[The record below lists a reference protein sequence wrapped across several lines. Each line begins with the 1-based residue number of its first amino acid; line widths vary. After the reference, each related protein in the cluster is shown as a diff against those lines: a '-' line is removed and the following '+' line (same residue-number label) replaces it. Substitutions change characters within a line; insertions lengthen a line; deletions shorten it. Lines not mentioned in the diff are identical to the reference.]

1 MLSIGEAAAA
11 VGVAVS
17 ALRYWD
23 ERGLVT
29 PAARKGG
36 KRYYGPDELHRLA
49 AVKMLQDTGLLSLD
63 EIALVLR
70 GPDHG
75 DWRAAVRDRIAE
87 LAEQRRKLAIAETF
101 LSHFLRCPRDHPIE
115 TCPSLRDHTERV
127 LNAAKASPPE
137 QEGLR
142 G

>member
-23 ERGLVT
+23 ERGIVR
-29 PAARKGG
+29 PAERKGG
-36 KRYYGPDELHRLA
+36 KRLYGPDELHRLA
-49 AVKMLQDTGLLSLD
+49 AAKMLRDTGLLSLD
-63 EIALVLR
+63 EIAAVLR
-70 GPDHG
+70 GPAHG

-87 LAEQRRKLAIAETF
+87 LAERRRKLVAADTF
-101 LSHFLRCPRDHPIE
+101 LNHFLRCPRDHPIE

-127 LNAAKASPPE
+127 LNAAKASLPE

>member
-1 MLSIGEAAAA
+1 MLSIGEAAST

-23 ERGLVT
+23 ERGIVS
-29 PAARKGG
+29 PASRRGG
-36 KRYYGPDELHRLA
+36 KRVYGPDELHRLA
-49 AVKMLQDTGLLSLD
+49 AVKMLQDTGLCSLD
-63 EIALVLR
+63 EIAAVLR

-75 DWRAAVRDRIAE
+75 DWRAVVRDRIAE

-101 LSHFLRCPRDHPIE
+101 LNHFLRCPRDHPIE

-127 LNAAKASPPE
+127 LAAAEKP
-137 QEGLR
+137 
-142 G
+142 

>member
-1 MLSIGEAAAA
+1 MLSIGETAAT

-23 ERGLVT
+23 ERGIVR
-29 PAARKGG
+29 PAERRGG
-36 KRYYGPDELHRLA
+36 KRVYGPDELHRLA

-70 GPDHG
+70 GPEEG
-75 DWRAAVRDRIAE
+75 DWRTAVRDRIAE

-101 LSHFLRCPRDHPIE
+101 LTHFLRCPRDHPVE
-115 TCPSLRDHTERV
+115 TCPSLRDHTDRV
-127 LNAAKASPPE
+127 LAAAA
-137 QEGLR
+137 EGP
-142 G
+142 